1 MNLPGLG
8 ALGDLGKLCGLP
20 ARLREVQEALA
31 ARTVTGS
38 AGGGL
43 VTVTASGTGELLSVK
58 IEPELLG
65 GEDREMIGDLVAAAA
80 NQTLARARELAA
92 AEMQKAL
99 GGLIPPGL
107 AGLAGLGGA
116 PQGGPGA

>member
-20 ARLREVQEALA
+20 ARMREVQAELA
-31 ARTVTGS
+31 ARTVEGS

-58 IEPELLG
+58 IDPELLQ
-65 GEDREMIGDLVAAAA
+65 GEDRAMIGDLVAAAA

-92 AEMQKAL
+92 SEMQKAL

-107 AGLAGLGGA
+107 AGLAGLPGTPKGGS
-116 PQGGPGA
+116 GS